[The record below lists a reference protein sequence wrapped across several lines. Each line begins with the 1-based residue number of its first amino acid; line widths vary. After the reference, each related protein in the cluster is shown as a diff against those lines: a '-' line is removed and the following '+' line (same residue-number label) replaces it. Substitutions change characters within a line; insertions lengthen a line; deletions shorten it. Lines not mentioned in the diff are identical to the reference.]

1 MYLLV
6 IPGES
11 DGQVFR
17 LWMLDRFDDKTPA
30 SFQGFPS
37 QYFDLS
43 LDSVKTGPGGGALWN
58 GNVKGCS
65 CSEFTSIPRVNITS
79 LDMDTGPTP
88 QYSDGGQQTLHCH
101 CSLSGELGM

>member
-1 MYLLV
+1 MVISIIGCVMYLLV

-43 LDSVKTGPGGGALWN
+43 LDSVKTGRGEGRTMLVGFRRCRKQRIFRNYIGA
-58 GNVKGCS
+58 
-65 CSEFTSIPRVNITS
+65 TA
-79 LDMDTGPTP
+79 D
-88 QYSDGGQQTLHCH
+88 
-101 CSLSGELGM
+101 

>member
-1 MYLLV
+1 MVISIIGCVMYLLV
-6 IPGES
+6 SPGES

-43 LDSVKTGPGGGALWN
+43 LDLRRG
-58 GNVKGCS
+58 
-65 CSEFTSIPRVNITS
+65 R
-79 LDMDTGPTP
+79 
-88 QYSDGGQQTLHCH
+88 
-101 CSLSGELGM
+101 GEGRAGLEM